1 MDCVTVLVNG
11 RPAPITYAGSGQINF
26 QAPFDQLNASTV
38 QVVVNRGLA
47 NERASAAFSSTINQL
62 QPALF
67 TFNGSSVAAI
77 GPDGTTRVAQPSVV
91 PGARPAKPGDVVSIF
106 ATGLG
111 VTNPAWDSG
120 DIARNASPLQVPVSV
135 EVGGMTV
142 PAADILY
149 QGAAVQAISG
159 LYQVNVRLPMG
170 LGAGDQT
177 LVIRQ
182 SGLAS
187 QAGVT
192 IPIVP

>member
-1 MDCVTVLVNG
+1 
-11 RPAPITYAGSGQINF
+11 
-26 QAPFDQLNASTV
+26 
-38 QVVVNRGLA
+38 
-47 NERASAAFSSTINQL
+47 
-62 QPALF
+62 
-67 TFNGSSVAAI
+67 
-77 GPDGTTRVAQPSVV
+77 
-91 PGARPAKPGDVVSIF
+91 
-106 ATGLG
+106 
-111 VTNPAWDSG
+111 
-120 DIARNASPLQVPVSV
+120 V